1 MDEKLI
7 KKDTSQLWT
16 ETDSL
21 SLTKSNNAL
30 PSSKGQWL
38 TGAAIVLGI
47 SILLFV
53 LFNTRSK

>member
-7 KKDTSQLWT
+7 RRDSSHLWT

-21 SLTKSNNAL
+21 RLTKNNNTM
-30 PSSKGQWL
+30 PTSKSQWL

>member
-7 KKDTSQLWT
+7 RKDTSQLWT

-30 PSSKGQWL
+30 PSSKGQSL

>member
-7 KKDTSQLWT
+7 RKDSSHLWT

-21 SLTKSNNAL
+21 SMGKNNNTL
-30 PSSKGQWL
+30 PESKDQWL